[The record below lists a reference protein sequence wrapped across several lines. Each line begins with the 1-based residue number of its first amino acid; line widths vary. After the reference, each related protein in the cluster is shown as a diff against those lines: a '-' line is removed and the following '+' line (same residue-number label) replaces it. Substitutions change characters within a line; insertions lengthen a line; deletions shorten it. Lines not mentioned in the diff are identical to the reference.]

1 MNESKKSEPSQ
12 NEASAITDVSSVQ
25 AESQPVSSPLT
36 AYHAEAGTDIGASRR
51 ASQASSVPTF
61 TNAVVNYNFTLLSST
76 FLINKNWIKQ
86 KLFVSQGLLECTL
99 NAYWNVC

>member
-12 NEASAITDVSSVQ
+12 NESSGITDVSSVQ

-61 TNAVVNYNFTLLSST
+61 TNAVVNYSFFQL
-76 FLINKNWIKQ
+76 K
-86 KLFVSQGLLECTL
+86 
-99 NAYWNVC
+99 